1 MFHDN
6 QPGNE
11 LGLFYN
17 SMAAKGIQKHYLL
30 RRKLDKRTQQVIAPR
45 AASQYAPANGS
56 STCGGSTSVRRRIHS
71 PHISG
76 GRPAAGY
83 IANSLGSCAT
93 QPAGDILGQNR
104 RTDGL
109 RYRLM
114 PPYGGGIKTVD
125 WGTDRVRQKVVTR
138 QQANSNV
145 PTAMPLMIKLSLRP
159 AVHQLA
165 ACNDTSQTNPPT
177 QQPMQCTRQSQ
188 QRELHQVHNYASL
201 HALIGKQQECYLS
214 PNPLK
219 FSQFVSGPQSTWSP
233 ISVKIQVK
241 IDTR

>member
-11 LGLFYN
+11 PGLFYN

-30 RRKLDKRTQQVIAPR
+30 RRNWTKGPNKLLLQGRQVDMP
-45 AASQYAPANGS
+45 PANGS
-56 STCGGSTSVRRRIHS
+56 STCGGSTSVRGRIHS

-93 QPAGDILGQNR
+93 QPAGDILGWNR
-104 RTDGL
+104 QTDGL

-145 PTAMPLMIKLSLRP
+145 PTAMLLMIKLSLRP
-159 AVHQLA
+159 AAHQLA

-177 QQPMQCTRQSQ
+177 QQPMQCTRQS
-188 QRELHQVHNYASL
+188 
-201 HALIGKQQECYLS
+201 
-214 PNPLK
+214 
-219 FSQFVSGPQSTWSP
+219 
-233 ISVKIQVK
+233 
-241 IDTR
+241 